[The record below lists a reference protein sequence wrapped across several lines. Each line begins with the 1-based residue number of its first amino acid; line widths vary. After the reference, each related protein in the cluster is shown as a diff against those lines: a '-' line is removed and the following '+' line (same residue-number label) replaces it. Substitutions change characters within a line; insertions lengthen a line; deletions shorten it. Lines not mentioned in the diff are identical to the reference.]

1 MNLENNKGVYGLMI
15 LKTGTF
21 NGMAQDVINSQS
33 KIVIFGTG
41 VVGSTITPEI
51 LREYNLVDRIICC
64 IDNDKT
70 RWNTH
75 IQICE
80 KTVEIL
86 SPEVLKKLDGN
97 ITVLI
102 SISRYSSAYEQI
114 NNMKGTDKC
123 SCYIVPSLCINSFK
137 AKGEKETVKISEK
150 PLIPKKIHYMWFGGK
165 KIPQQLQ
172 KCIYS
177 WQKFCPDY
185 EIVRWDESNYDIH
198 KNIFLSQAY
207 DNQRYGFVPDFARID
222 ILYNYGGI
230 YLDTDV
236 ELKKNIDDLLYQE
249 AFCSVEKW
257 QVINF
262 GGCSG
267 AVKGHKSLEPFLK
280 NWSKRQIIREDGSLE
295 NISSGLIDTSI
306 AIKSGYKINGRTQ
319 SIMGMNIY
327 TYDYFHPYDYMT
339 GRLDMTDNTYSVHH
353 FNGGWLDDKTKADNI
368 KAKKSYEALM
378 KTAVNVG

>member
-1 MNLENNKGVYGLMI
+1 MNSGNNKGEYGLMI

-21 NGMAQDVINSQS
+21 HGMAQDIISSKS

-51 LREYNLVDRIICC
+51 LREYNLADRIICC

-70 RWNTH
+70 RWNTY

-80 KTVEIL
+80 KNIEIL
-86 SPEVLKKLDGN
+86 SPKILKNLNGN

-102 SISRYSSAYEQI
+102 SISRYGSAYEQI
-114 NNMKGTDKC
+114 SKMKGTEKY
-123 SCYIVPSLCINSFK
+123 SCYIVPFLCINNFK
-137 AKGEKETVKISEK
+137 VKGKKGTVKTSK
-150 PLIPKKIHYMWFGGK
+150 NLLIPKKIHYMWLGGK
-165 KIPQQLQ
+165 EIPPQLK
-172 KCIYS
+172 KCIDS
-177 WQKFCPDY
+177 WKRFCPDY
-185 EIVRWDESNYDIH
+185 EIIRWDESNYDVH
-198 KNIFLSQAY
+198 KNKFLSQAY
-207 DNQRYGFVPDFARID
+207 DNQKYGFVPDFARID
-222 ILYNYGGI
+222 ILYSYGGI

-236 ELKKNIDDLLYQE
+236 ELKRNIDELLYQE

-267 AVKGHKSLEPFLK
+267 AVKGHKSLEPFLE
-280 NWSKRQIIREDGSLE
+280 NWSKRQIIKKDGSLD

-306 AIKSGYKINGRTQ
+306 AINYGYKINGRTQ
-319 SIMGMNIY
+319 NIMGMNIY

-353 FNGGWLDDKTKADNI
+353 FNGGWLDDKTKVDNVRT
-368 KAKKSYEALM
+368 KKLYEALM